1 MKNEQLRNF
10 IKVVDCG
17 SINKAAEQ
25 LYVSQP
31 SLSRSIH
38 SLEEEM
44 GKELVIRSNRG
55 VTLTPNREIAILL
68 RALNFR
74 TVSSFREIKEFK

>member
-38 SLEEEM
+38 SF
-44 GKELVIRSNRG
+44 IRRG
-55 VTLTPNREIAILL
+55 NGERI
-68 RALNFR
+68 
-74 TVSSFREIKEFK
+74 SYSQ

>member
-31 SLSRSIH
+31 SLSRSI
-38 SLEEEM
+38 STLEEEM
-44 GKELVIRSNRG
+44 GKELVIAVIG
-55 VTLTPNREIAILL
+55 ELHL
-68 RALNFR
+68 RQQGDCYVITGAQF
-74 TVSSFREIKEFK
+74 

>member
-44 GKELVIRSNRG
+44 GKEDRKSV
-55 VTLTPNREIAILL
+55 V
-68 RALNFR
+68 
-74 TVSSFREIKEFK
+74 

>member
-1 MKNEQLRNF
+1 MSSSEF

-31 SLSRSIH
+31 SLSRSI
-38 SLEEEM
+38 LF
-44 GKELVIRSNRG
+44 IRRG
-55 VTLTPNREIAILL
+55 NGERI
-68 RALNFR
+68 
-74 TVSSFREIKEFK
+74 SYSQ

>member
-38 SLEEEM
+38 SLH
-44 GKELVIRSNRG
+44 
-55 VTLTPNREIAILL
+55 L
-68 RALNFR
+68 RQQGDCYIITGAQF
-74 TVSSFREIKEFK
+74 

>member
-31 SLSRSIH
+31 SLSRSI
-38 SLEEEM
+38 
-44 GKELVIRSNRG
+44 RRG
-55 VTLTPNREIAILL
+55 NGERI
-68 RALNFR
+68 
-74 TVSSFREIKEFK
+74 SYSQ